1 MRAEHWL
8 CVRAWMEPRGFEG
21 ASAVAANSSSR
32 ALAYAAALGLAD
44 RAADEL
50 PIVPED
56 DRLAWSN
63 ATGEWHVVR
72 VRYPFRPGYGRHPA
86 LMLRPRR
93 RRRRRPHRPAAVPA
107 RRRPRRAL
115 ISVLDDFPDQVDL
128 IQDIALVLAAIVIAP
143 MLWMAWLVIAGAFD
157 LFSTVERQGVVVR
170 ARRPQ
175 RVVPFPR
182 LLRPL
187 ARRDRFAL
195 FIAVDD
201 GRSDRVNAWLSNE
214 RTAVPQG
221 ARARVKATPVLG
233 YVRRSEP
240 IGTTRPDADDA
251 PPAGHQRRRHRLGR
265 PARAGPGHACRT
277 ATSWSPRPTAST
289 PGVGAALGALHLLQP
304 EVRRAHVD
312 GIDEAWTVNGPP
324 GLCVMFAR
332 LGVFGP
338 IDLVVAGI
346 NPGANVGRA
355 IYHSGTVGAALTA
368 RNGGISGVAVSQAV
382 AGFGVEGQGWDEMIA
397 DQRWDTAARV
407 GAEVVA
413 AVLADRRTSR
423 SSSTSTCRTS
433 PLDEIAGW
441 RHAAVGDAAAA
452 DRRQRPAAPDRG
464 PRRRLRR
471 ADGVGRRRSSS
482 RRDRQRRH
490 RARRGHGHL
499 PQPAWSP
506 SRGPTWA
513 GRRTGLDRLLG
524 AAPTLRA

>member
-21 ASAVAANSSSR
+21 ASAIAANSSSR
-32 ALAYAAALGLAD
+32 ALAYASALGLAD

-86 LMLRPRR
+86 LMLALGVLVGGGLIALQRLLLG
-93 RRRRRPHRPAAVPA
+93 VA
-107 RRRPRRAL
+107 RGERL

-128 IQDIALVLAAIVIAP
+128 IQNIALVLAAIIIAP
-143 MLWMAWLVIAGAFD
+143 LLWMGWLVIAGAFD

-240 IGTTRPDADDA
+240 IGTTR
-251 PPAGHQRRRHRLGR
+251 
-265 PARAGPGHACRT
+265 
-277 ATSWSPRPTAST
+277 S
-289 PGVGAALGALHLLQP
+289 
-304 EVRRAHVD
+304 
-312 GIDEAWTVNGPP
+312 
-324 GLCVMFAR
+324 
-332 LGVFGP
+332 
-338 IDLVVAGI
+338 
-346 NPGANVGRA
+346 
-355 IYHSGTVGAALTA
+355 
-368 RNGGISGVAVSQAV
+368 
-382 AGFGVEGQGWDEMIA
+382 
-397 DQRWDTAARV
+397 
-407 GAEVVA
+407 
-413 AVLADRRTSR
+413 
-423 SSSTSTCRTS
+423 
-433 PLDEIAGW
+433 
-441 RHAAVGDAAAA
+441 
-452 DRRQRPAAPDRG
+452 
-464 PRRRLRR
+464 
-471 ADGVGRRRSSS
+471 
-482 RRDRQRRH
+482 
-490 RARRGHGHL
+490 
-499 PQPAWSP
+499 
-506 SRGPTWA
+506 
-513 GRRTGLDRLLG
+513 
-524 AAPTLRA
+524 

>member
-21 ASAVAANSSSR
+21 ASAMAANSSSR
-32 ALAYAAALGLAD
+32 ALAYAAALGLAE

-86 LMLRPRR
+86 LMLVLGVVVGAGLIALQRLLLE
-93 RRRRRPHRPAAVPA
+93 
-107 RRRPRRAL
+107 RRPRRPPHRASSTTSPTRSTSSRTSPWCSPPSSSL
-115 ISVLDDFPDQVDL
+115 
-128 IQDIALVLAAIVIAP
+128 P

-201 GRSDRVNAWLSNE
+201 GRSDRVSAWLSNE

-240 IGTTRPDADDA
+240 IGTTR
-251 PPAGHQRRRHRLGR
+251 G
-265 PARAGPGHACRT
+265 
-277 ATSWSPRPTAST
+277 
-289 PGVGAALGALHLLQP
+289 
-304 EVRRAHVD
+304 
-312 GIDEAWTVNGPP
+312 
-324 GLCVMFAR
+324 
-332 LGVFGP
+332 
-338 IDLVVAGI
+338 
-346 NPGANVGRA
+346 
-355 IYHSGTVGAALTA
+355 
-368 RNGGISGVAVSQAV
+368 
-382 AGFGVEGQGWDEMIA
+382 
-397 DQRWDTAARV
+397 
-407 GAEVVA
+407 
-413 AVLADRRTSR
+413 
-423 SSSTSTCRTS
+423 
-433 PLDEIAGW
+433 
-441 RHAAVGDAAAA
+441 
-452 DRRQRPAAPDRG
+452 
-464 PRRRLRR
+464 
-471 ADGVGRRRSSS
+471 
-482 RRDRQRRH
+482 
-490 RARRGHGHL
+490 
-499 PQPAWSP
+499 
-506 SRGPTWA
+506 
-513 GRRTGLDRLLG
+513 
-524 AAPTLRA
+524 